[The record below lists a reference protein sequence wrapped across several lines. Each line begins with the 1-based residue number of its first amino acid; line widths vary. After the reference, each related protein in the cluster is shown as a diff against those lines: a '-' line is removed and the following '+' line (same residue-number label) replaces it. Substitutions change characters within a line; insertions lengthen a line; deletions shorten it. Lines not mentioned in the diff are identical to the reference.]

1 MIIDVDFEVNKY
13 KNCKDRDELTR
24 MIKEYKNLAM
34 QNAEDFSM
42 AGKYNSVAFKLQEIC
57 DKLPPP
63 NLKNPAATHR
73 SAPTKTANLTKE
85 ERARIESEWE
95 KKAKR

>member
-1 MIIDVDFEVNKY
+1 MVIDVDFEVNKY

-24 MIKEYKNLAM
+24 LIKEYKNLAM
-34 QNAEDFSM
+34 QNAEDFST

-63 NLKNPAATHR
+63 NLKNPAASR
-73 SAPTKTANLTKE
+73 KSAPTKTANLTKE